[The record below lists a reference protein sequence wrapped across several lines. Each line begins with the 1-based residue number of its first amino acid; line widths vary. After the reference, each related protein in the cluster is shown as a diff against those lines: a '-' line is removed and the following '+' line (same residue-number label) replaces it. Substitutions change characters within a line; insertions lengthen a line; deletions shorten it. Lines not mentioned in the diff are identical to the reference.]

1 MNEIKNILN
10 DRFEAIERRIV
21 LVLEQLDDEQ
31 VNWRPNDSSNSI
43 SNLIVH
49 ISGNINDRIGKGMNK
64 RPFTRDRDGEFE
76 VQVITKNDLI
86 EIIKTSLREVKVTLM
101 AMNNEGLL
109 ETQKTG
115 NREQTNLEIFIQS
128 ATHFSEHMGQ
138 ILYIAKILKDED
150 YVTTTVPKKKRV

>member
-64 RPFTRDRDGEFE
+64 KPFTRDRDGEFE

-115 NREQTNLEIFIQS
+115 NREQTNLEVFIQS

-138 ILYIAKILKDED
+138 ILYIAKILKDEE
-150 YVTTTVPKKKRV
+150 YLTTTVPKKKRV